1 MSDSDLSFDE
11 PPRTTNIADTIFED
25 LRSQILKGKLK
36 PGERLM
42 GERELATK
50 YGTNRNTLREAV
62 RKLEQAHLVSVR
74 HGRGVIVSDFRR
86 TGTLELLSPYL
97 QSGPELRE
105 LVDMLEDILVPR
117 VFLIEYATRLA
128 ARRAEPTDIQR
139 ITELTELLI
148 TAFEAKDAKVVAKG
162 FYRWLDAV
170 VDASHS
176 TPVRWTANPFL
187 QALRSLL
194 DRLPMLWIL
203 EPSFPTHLRAVAAA
217 VEAGD
222 EEAAA
227 KATTDYYQRVDSQLL
242 ALMRKA
248 LPGAGR
254 ASTPRP
260 SDSGASNATAADVAP
275 SPEAPA
281 PEATSQPTETPH
293 GQR

>member
-1 MSDSDLSFDE
+1 MTDNDLSFDD

-25 LRSQILKGKLK
+25 LRAQILKGNLK
-36 PGERLM
+36 AGQRLM
-42 GERELATK
+42 GERELATR

-62 RKLEQAHLVSVR
+62 RKLEQANLVSVR

-128 ARRAEPTDIQR
+128 ARRAEPSDVQR

-162 FYRWLDAV
+162 FHRWLDAV

-194 DRLPMLWIL
+194 ERLPMLWIL
-203 EPSFPTHLRAVAAA
+203 EPSFPAHLRAVAAA
-217 VEAGD
+217 IESGD
-222 EEAAA
+222 EDGAAR
-227 KATTDYYQRVDSQLL
+227 ATTDYYQRVDSQLL
-242 ALMRKA
+242 ALMRRA
-248 LPGAGR
+248 LPGVMR
-254 ASTPRP
+254 TP
-260 SDSGASNATAADVAP
+260 VAP
-275 SPEAPA
+275 SPAQGVQPTPTSPPESAPGDASADGAPA
-281 PEATSQPTETPH
+281 RDFES
-293 GQR
+293 

>member
-36 PGERLM
+36 AGERLM
-42 GERELATK
+42 GERELATT

-275 SPEAPA
+275 A

-293 GQR
+293 GQQ